1 MLNLKTVNT
10 KNFSLNNMK
19 INDLIVY
26 DIEVYNNYFL
36 LCYTSISSS
45 DEKIINTKEDLDIK
59 YIDSRDENFAEKI
72 YKLFYL
78 KVTDFKMFIGYNNSR
93 YDNYVIAYIMK
104 NRTKAKEDKNKFLQD
119 LKRVSDDIILKN
131 KRLNDVFVNFSSVDV
146 MQELKLTNSSL
157 KDIELR
163 LCLDIEIEDSETF
176 DNDVKDSDIDR
187 IINYCMHDVF
197 TTSILCMMS
206 FDNDYN
212 NVANI
217 YNKLYLYDLYMSNVI
232 DREHITFNDFAYK
245 RLLYQTTMSS
255 SDLSSKYFAK
265 ADTTEK
271 FIDINKNIIIVEP
284 MTRLAHE
291 IYEKRKKDL
300 FCKIDDFEISKKLIK
315 FGSGGLHT
323 TNNEELCYYENVY
336 NYDVTSYYPSFL
348 EIYLENIANIDLQKY
363 IKTKYDRI
371 ELKKKKDNDSKSKQN
386 AYKLALNSLTGKFNQ
401 MSEYNVFYNPSV
413 YFSMTN
419 SCQLLL
425 LDLCERLEKYVN
437 LVQLNT
443 DGIAFTI
450 KENASLSDKK
460 QIIKNIKNWEK
471 DYKFQLEKSRFDRF
485 YERSVND
492 YIAIQDNIKKS
503 KSKSKGSTFKARY
516 TYAICSMSATSNIL
530 HKAYLR
536 SKNNDFE
543 DITRNVFKVVD
554 DLVDNNKY
562 DELQFN
568 LKATASEKDKYIRD
582 TQENEVFKRSKATR
596 VFLTENAK
604 CYTSK
609 FKFDSKMLNENNKTV
624 KNTVSLTFDL
634 FQKDLSKCTL
644 KLSKE
649 KYIILAI
656 FEMSKMYN
664 NYKHLKEY
672 NELINYLKKVD
683 YEHKY
688 DFDSISKIIK

>member
-10 KNFSLNNMK
+10 KNFSLNNML
-19 INDLIVY
+19 IRDLIVY
-26 DIEVYNNYFL
+26 DIEVYTNYFL
-36 LCYTSISSS
+36 VCYTSISS
-45 DEKIINTKEDLDIK
+45 DTEKIITSKDDLDIK
-59 YIDSRDENFAEKI
+59 YIDSRDDDFAEKI

-78 KVTDFKMFIGYNNSR
+78 KITDLKMFFGYNNSK

-104 NRTKAKEDKNKFLQD
+104 NRKKAKEDKNKFLQD
-119 LKRVSDDIILKN
+119 LKQVSDDIILKN

-197 TTSILCMMS
+197 TTSILAMMS

-217 YNKLYLYDLYMSNVI
+217 YNKLYLYDLYMSEVI
-232 DREHITFNDFAYK
+232 SREHLTINDFAYK
-245 RLLYQTTMSS
+245 RLLYQTTMSA

-284 MTRLAHE
+284 KTPIASK
-291 IYEKRKKDL
+291 IYKKRKKDL
-300 FCKIDDFEISKKLIK
+300 FCKIDDFEISKKSIN
-315 FGSGGLHT
+315 FGVGGLHT
-323 TNNEELCYYENVY
+323 ANNEELCYYEDVY
-336 NYDVTSYYPSFL
+336 NYDVTSYYPTFL
-348 EIYLENIANIDLQKY
+348 EMYLKNIANIDLAKY
-363 IKTKYDRI
+363 IKTKYARI
-371 ELKKKKDNDSKSKQN
+371 ELKKKKDNDSTSKQN
-386 AYKLALNSLTGKFNQ
+386 AYKLALNSITGKFNQ

-425 LDLCERLEKYVN
+425 LDLCERLADFVD

-450 KENASLSDKK
+450 KENATFSDKK

-471 DYKFQLEKSRFDRF
+471 DYKFQLEKSRFTRF

-492 YIAIQDNIKKS
+492 YIAIYNNNKT
-503 KSKSKGSTFKARY
+503 KSKGSTFKARG
-516 TYAICSMSATSNIL
+516 TAGSEITFMSAKANIL
-530 HKAYLR
+530 NKAYTI
-536 SKNNDFE
+536 SKNNNFE
-543 DITRNVFKVVD
+543 DITKNVFKVVSE
-554 DLVDNNKY
+554 LVDDNKY

-568 LKATASEKDKYIRD
+568 LKATASEKEKFIKD
-582 TQENEVFKRSKATR
+582 TQDNEIFKRTKATR
-596 VFLTENAK
+596 VFLTENAEL
-604 CYTSK
+604 YTSK
-609 FKFDSKMLNENNKTV
+609 FKFDSKRLNENNKIV
-624 KNTVSLTFDL
+624 KNTVFLTFDVFL
-634 FQKDLSKCTL
+634 QDLSNCNL

-649 KYIILAI
+649 KYIIIAVY
-656 FEMSKMYN
+656 EMSKMYN
-664 NYKHLKEY
+664 DYKHLKDY
-672 NELINYLKKVD
+672 DELINYLKTVD
-683 YEHKY
+683 LDNKY

>member
-1 MLNLKTVNT
+1 ML
-10 KNFSLNNMK
+10 
-19 INDLIVY
+19 IRDLIVY
-26 DIEVYNNYFL
+26 DIEVYSNYFL
-36 LCYTSISSS
+36 LCYTSISSDTDS
-45 DEKIINTKEDLDIK
+45 IITSKEDLDIK
-59 YIDSRDENFAEKI
+59 YIDSRDDDFSEKI

-78 KVTDFKMFIGYNNSR
+78 KVTDLKMFLGYNNSR

-104 NRTKAKEDKNKFLQD
+104 NRKKAKEDKNKFLQD

-131 KRLNDVFVNFSSVDV
+131 KRLNDVFVNFSSLDL

-163 LCLDIEIEDSETF
+163 LSLDIEIEDSETF
-176 DNDVKDSDIDR
+176 DNDVQDSDIDR
-187 IINYCMHDVF
+187 IIHYCMHDVF
-197 TTSILCMMS
+197 TTSILAMMS
-206 FDNDYN
+206 FDNDYY

-217 YNKLYLYDLYMSNVI
+217 YNKLYLYDLYMSEVI
-232 DREHITFNDFAYK
+232 AREHIHITDFTYK
-245 RLLYQTTMSS
+245 RLLYQTTISA

-265 ADTTEK
+265 DDTTEK

-284 MTRLAHE
+284 KTRIAHD
-291 IYEKRKKDL
+291 IYTKRKKDL
-300 FCKIDDFEISKKLIK
+300 FCKIDDFEISNKSIN
-315 FGSGGLHT
+315 FGVGGLHT
-323 TNNEELCYYENVY
+323 ANNEELCYYEDVY
-336 NYDVTSYYPSFL
+336 NFDVTSYYPSFL
-348 EIYLENIANIDLQKY
+348 EIYILDIANIDLQKY
-363 IKTKYDRI
+363 IKTKYERI

-401 MSEYNVFYNPSV
+401 MSEYNLFYNPAV

-425 LDLCERLEKYVN
+425 LDLCERLERFVN

-450 KENASLSDKK
+450 KENATFSDKK

-471 DYKFQLEKSRFDRF
+471 DYKFELEKSRFDRF

-492 YIAIQDNIKKS
+492 YIAIYDSK

-516 TYAICSMSATSNIL
+516 SSEITFMSAISNIL
-530 HKAYLR
+530 HKAYLI
-536 SKNNDFE
+536 SQNNNFE
-543 DITRNVFKVVD
+543 DITKNVFKIVS
-554 DLVDNNKY
+554 DLVDLNKY

-568 LKATASEKDKYIRD
+568 LKSTASEKDKYIRD
-582 TQENEVFKRSKATR
+582 TQENEVFKRTKATR
-596 VFLTENAK
+596 VFLSENAE

-609 FKFDSKMLNENNKTV
+609 FKFDTKTLKENNKTV
-624 KNTVSLTFDL
+624 KNTVYLTFDV
-634 FQKDLSKCTL
+634 FQNDLSNCNL

-656 FEMSKMYN
+656 YEMSKMYN
-664 NYKHLKEY
+664 NYKHLKDY
-672 NELINYLKKVD
+672 NELIKYLKNID
-683 YEHKY
+683 SEHKY

>member
-1 MLNLKTVNT
+1 MLNLKAVNT

-26 DIEVYNNYFL
+26 DIEVYTNYFL
-36 LCYTSISSS
+36 VCYTSVSHDI
-45 DEKIINTKEDLDIK
+45 DKIITSKEDLDIK
-59 YIDSRDENFAEKI
+59 YIDSRNDNFADEI
-72 YKLFYL
+72 YKLFNL
-78 KVTDFKMFIGYNNSR
+78 KVNDLKMFVGYNNSR

-104 NRTKAKEDKNKFLQD
+104 NRKKAKEDKNKFLQD
-119 LKRVSDDIILKN
+119 LKQISDDIILKN
-131 KRLNDVFVNFSSVDV
+131 KRQNDVFVNFSSVDV

-187 IINYCMHDVF
+187 IIHYCMHDVF
-197 TTSILCMMS
+197 TTSILAMMS

-217 YNKLYLYDLYMSNVI
+217 YNKLYLYDLYMSDVI
-232 DREHITFNDFAYK
+232 AREHLTINDFAYK
-245 RLLYQTTMSS
+245 RLLYQTTMSA

-284 MTRLAHE
+284 KTPIASM
-291 IYEKRKKDL
+291 IYKKRKKDL
-300 FCKIDDFEISKKLIK
+300 FCKIDDFEISKKSIK

-323 TNNEELCYYENVY
+323 TNNEELCYYEDVY
-336 NYDVTSYYPSFL
+336 NFDVTSYYPSFL
-348 EIYLENIANIDLQKY
+348 EIYILDIANIDLQKY
-363 IKTKYDRI
+363 IKTKNERI

-413 YFSMTN
+413 YFSITN

-450 KENASLSDKK
+450 RENATFSYKK
-460 QIIKNIKNWEK
+460 QIIKTIKNWEK

-492 YIAIQDNIKKS
+492 YIAIYDSK

-516 TYAICSMSATSNIL
+516 TSEITFMSAIANIL
-530 HKAYLR
+530 HKAYLI

-568 LKATASEKDKYIRD
+568 LKATASEKEKFIKD
-582 TQENEVFKRSKATR
+582 TQDNEVFKRTKATR
-596 VFLTENAK
+596 VFLTENAEL
-604 CYTSK
+604 YTSK
-609 FKFDSKMLNENNKTV
+609 FKFDVKMLNENNKTV
-624 KNTVSLTFDL
+624 KNTVYLMFDV
-634 FQKDLSKCTL
+634 FQNDLSNCNL

-656 FEMSKMYN
+656 HEMSKMYN
-664 NYKHLKEY
+664 DYKHLKEY
-672 NELINYLKKVD
+672 NELIKYLKEVD
-683 YEHKY
+683 SEDKY

>member
-1 MLNLKTVNT
+1 MMLNLKTVNT
-10 KNFSLNNMK
+10 NNFSLNNIK

-45 DEKIINTKEDLDIK
+45 DDKIITSKDDLDIK
-59 YIDSRDENFAEKI
+59 YIDSRYDNFADEI
-72 YKLFYL
+72 YKLFNL
-78 KVTDFKMFIGYNNSR
+78 KVNDLKMFVGYNNSR

-163 LCLDIEIEDSETF
+163 LSLDIEIEDSETF
-176 DNDVKDSDIDR
+176 ENDVQDSDIDR
-187 IINYCMHDVF
+187 IIHYCQHDVF
-197 TTSILCMMS
+197 TTSILAMMS

-217 YNKLYLYDLYMSNVI
+217 YNKLYLYDLYMSEI
-232 DREHITFNDFAYK
+232 IAREHLTINDFAYK
-245 RLLYQTTMSS
+245 RLLYQTTMSA

-271 FIDINKNIIIVEP
+271 FIDIHKNIIIVEP
-284 MTRLAHE
+284 STPIASE
-291 IYEKRKKDL
+291 IYKKRKQDL
-300 FCKIDDFEISKKLIK
+300 FCKIDDFLLSSKSIK

-336 NYDVTSYYPSFL
+336 NYDVTSYYPTFL
-348 EIYLENIANIDLQKY
+348 EMYLKNIANIDLQKY
-363 IKTKYDRI
+363 IKTKYERI

-401 MSEYNVFYNPSV
+401 MSEYNVFYNPAV

-425 LDLCERLEKYVN
+425 LDLCERLESYVD

-450 KENASLSDKK
+450 KENASFSDKK

-492 YIAIQDNIKKS
+492 YIAIEDK

-516 TYAICSMSATSNIL
+516 TSEITFMSAISNIL
-530 HKAYLR
+530 HKAYLV

-543 DITRNVFKVVD
+543 DITKNVFNVVD
-554 DLVDNNKY
+554 ELVDNNKY

-568 LKATASEKDKYIRD
+568 LKSTATEKDKYIRD
-582 TQENEVFKRSKATR
+582 TQENELLKRTKATR

-609 FKFDSKMLNENNKTV
+609 FKFDTKMLNENNKTV
-624 KNTVSLTFDL
+624 KNTVYLTFDV
-634 FQKDLSKCTL
+634 FQQDLSNCNL

-649 KYIILAI
+649 KYIIVAI
-656 FEMSKMYN
+656 HEMSKMYN
-664 NYKHLKEY
+664 DYKYLKEY
-672 NELINYLKKVD
+672 NELIKYLKEVD
-683 YEHKY
+683 SEDKY